1 MSKIRTF
8 VQSPAV
14 SVTYDAEDAEAL
26 LTRATELLNL
36 LKLPTVAQFA
46 LTPSA
51 DISSPRSHRDTTTS
65 LPLAVKTT
73 SRLLAGGAGPGR
85 RRSSLPG

>member
-1 MSKIRTF
+1 MSKMRTF
-8 VQSPAV
+8 VQSPAI
-14 SVTYDAEDAEAL
+14 SLAYDAEDTEAI

-51 DISSPRSHRDTTTS
+51 DIASPRFHHDTNTS
-65 LPLAVKTT
+65 LPLAMRTA
-73 SRLLAGGAGPGR
+73 SQLLAGGATMPG
-85 RRSSLPG
+85 SIPA